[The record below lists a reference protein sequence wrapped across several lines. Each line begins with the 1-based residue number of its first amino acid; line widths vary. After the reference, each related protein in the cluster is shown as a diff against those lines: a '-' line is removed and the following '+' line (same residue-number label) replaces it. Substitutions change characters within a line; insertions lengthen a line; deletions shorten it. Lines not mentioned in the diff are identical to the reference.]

1 MEWVEVRAENIA
13 AAEELALDQLGV
25 AREDAEFEVVTREE
39 NRLFGLKKTEARVR
53 ARVKP
58 VDIPSKNGSNQ
69 RNRRKKNG
77 KSSNNKA
84 TEQKNNQPKKQQNK
98 PKKTTNKPKKDI
110 ENREPMPQEE
120 QEKAVVEFLEGIVK
134 SFDIDATVSIRM

>member
-1 MEWVEVRAENIA
+1 MEWVEVRAENIT

-58 VDIPSKNGSNQ
+58 VDIPSKKTNNQ
-69 RNRRKKNG
+69 RKRKKNG
-77 KSSNNKA
+77 GNPGKETA
-84 TEQKNNQPKKQQNK
+84 KNNNQK
-98 PKKTTNKPKKDI
+98 PKKTFKTQKY
-110 ENREPMPQEE
+110 
-120 QEKAVVEFLEGIVK
+120 
-134 SFDIDATVSIRM
+134 